1 MNESPSSPEFQEH
14 MRVKPPPLIIKA
26 LKDHE
31 KLRTIVTDAGLTLPP
46 LQTTRQIFETKAYSF
61 GREQEKTP
69 LRTTLFTI
77 PLAKTKQP
85 VVFFKADTLPAVLP
99 PPPAKVVDEREEQD
113 VMEYK
118 KLRHDFSKIESTA
131 NLGGSIEERK
141 LARKHISN
149 FFGRSTGEAT
159 PTQWKQS
166 VHSPQ
171 NN

>member
-1 MNESPSSPEFQEH
+1 M
-14 MRVKPPPLIIKA
+14 
-26 LKDHE
+26 
-31 KLRTIVTDAGLTLPP
+31 TLPP
-46 LQTTRQIFETKAYSF
+46 LHSTRQHFDTKAYSF

-77 PLAKTKQP
+77 PLAETKQP
-85 VVFFKADTLPAVLP
+85 VVFFKADTLPP
-99 PPPAKVVDEREEQD
+99 PPVQVAKVAAQIDESEERD
-113 VMEYK
+113 VREYK

-131 NLGGSIEERK
+131 NLPESSSTVEERR

-149 FFGRSTGEAT
+149 FFGRSTGEVT

-171 NN
+171 N